1 MRHSAQTVWVETAR
15 RRSGP
20 LVFIGPH
27 ASETKGHAAGR
38 SRLSEPS
45 FGPAPN
51 AAAAPTMG
59 AVRPA
64 SCADSA
70 RRGTQRRRMPLLA
83 QRSF

>member
-1 MRHSAQTVWVETAR
+1 MDRVER
-15 RRSGP
+15 

-27 ASETKGHAAGR
+27 ASETKCQAAGR

-59 AVRPA
+59 YGTSTRLL
-64 SCADSA
+64 
-70 RRGTQRRRMPLLA
+70 RG
-83 QRSF
+83 